1 MWILYAFGSALFAGL
16 TSILAKCG
24 IKKTDSTVATAIRTI
39 VVLLMSYIMVVIM
52 GSQGQLTEI
61 NTKTWIFLVLS
72 GMATGGSWLCYFKA
86 LQLGDVN
93 KVVPVDKSSTVLTII
108 LAFLFLH
115 EGISLLKAL
124 CVAFIGAGTYMMNQ
138 KKEGEAKNSKNGWFL
153 YASLSAVFAALTS
166 ILGKIGIEGVEST
179 LGTTIRTFVVLI
191 MAWIMVFATGKARDL
206 KSPDKGELIRDGK
219 DAAIFAVGSMVVP
232 AQAAAERLAAETGL
246 EAAVFDARW
255 VKPLPEKQLLE
266 LAGRFDRILCIEEN
280 ALEGGFSSA
289 VLELLSDNGALKG
302 QHIRRMGLPDAFI
315 EHGAQPLLR
324 GNLGLD
330 ADGILAALRDLLR
343 S

>member
-39 VVLLMSYIMVVIM
+39 VVLLMSYIMVVIV

-124 CVAFIGAGTYMMNQ
+124 CVAFIGTGTYMMIQ
-138 KKEGEAKNSKNGWFL
+138 KKEGVSKDSKNGWLL

-206 KSPDKGELIRDGK
+206 KSPDKGELIYICLSGLATGGSWLCYYKALQDGP
-219 DAAIFAVGSMVVP
+219 ASVVVP
-232 AQAAAERLAAETGL
+232 IDKLSIIVTIVFSYFVFGERLTKKSLFGL
-246 EAAVFDARW
+246 ILIV
-255 VKPLPEKQLLE
+255 
-266 LAGRFDRILCIEEN
+266 AGTLGMLI
-280 ALEGGFSSA
+280 
-289 VLELLSDNGALKG
+289 
-302 QHIRRMGLPDAFI
+302 HI
-315 EHGAQPLLR
+315 
-324 GNLGLD
+324 
-330 ADGILAALRDLLR
+330 
-343 S
+343 